1 MCIIVYKPAGV
12 QMPSSGGLRNAFE
25 ANPDGAG
32 FMYVRNGA
40 VHVRKGLMTYH
51 DLKDAL
57 ASAHLRPEEPVVV
70 HMRIATHG
78 AVSPAMCHPFPIT
91 SDESMLTAPTV
102 KTRLALAHN
111 GVIAADVGAY
121 KRFGQNSDTYRFV
134 RDIASLYMRKVTWYQ
149 DKNLVT
155 LTKRLADSKLAIM
168 GADGHVELI
177 GDFVT
182 EDGIYY
188 SNTSYKEAYYRLV
201 GSSSGSSLSRYY
213 LDDFEDYEPHHRRMV
228 RVSLL
233 DNGTVVTDGVNTALV
248 SDYDTSTAFLAV
260 DEGGVVY
267 ELDDSWESGSRLDG
281 YRAYEQT
288 TGTLVTCENGI
299 DSFLIKV

>member
-1 MCIIVYKPAGV
+1 
-12 QMPSSGGLRNAFE
+12 
-25 ANPDGAG
+25 
-32 FMYVRNGA
+32 
-40 VHVRKGLMTYH
+40 
-51 DLKDAL
+51 
-57 ASAHLRPEEPVVV
+57 
-70 HMRIATHG
+70 
-78 AVSPAMCHPFPIT
+78 
-91 SDESMLTAPTV
+91 MLTAPTV

-188 SNTSYKEAYYRLV
+188 SNTSYKEAYYRLI

-267 ELDDSWESGSRLDG
+267 ELADSWESG
-281 YRAYEQT
+281 
-288 TGTLVTCENGI
+288 
-299 DSFLIKV
+299 